1 MVLFAHV
8 PFKNRRYSKDG
19 NIQMNTAYSMALLC
33 ASEGKGAWVG
43 LCKPFG
49 NISSRTCGAAACCGQ
64 PVYGIIALSHT
75 KGGTLQS
82 ALSRTLRATQVLLK
96 LADDAGDLDGV
107 LKIQRSTAVVWKTL
121 EKIVS
126 RFHMTNSIAWHGSS
140 ETKLQVV

>member
-1 MVLFAHV
+1 
-8 PFKNRRYSKDG
+8 
-19 NIQMNTAYSMALLC
+19 
-33 ASEGKGAWVG
+33 
-43 LCKPFG
+43 
-49 NISSRTCGAAACCGQ
+49 
-64 PVYGIIALSHT
+64 VYGIIAFSHT